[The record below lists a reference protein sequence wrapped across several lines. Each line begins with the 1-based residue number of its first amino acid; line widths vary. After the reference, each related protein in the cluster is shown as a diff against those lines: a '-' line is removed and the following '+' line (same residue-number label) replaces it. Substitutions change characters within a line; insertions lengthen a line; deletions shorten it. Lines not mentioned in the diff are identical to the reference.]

1 MLDVTDQAS
10 VASAAATVA
19 EQLDGRGLS
28 GLINNAGIATAGPL
42 EYLPLD
48 EFRHQLEVN
57 VTGQLAVTQAMLPYL
72 RSASGRIVLMGSIG
86 GRTASP
92 FLGAYNASKFALE
105 ALADALRLELQP
117 WNLYVSLIEPGSIA
131 TPLWSKS
138 DATARRIAAR
148 IPAEAEARYG
158 AALRAMRK
166 SATAI
171 GERGVPADTVAA
183 AVAHAL
189 TSARP
194 RTRYLVGRDAKIQA
208 RLAPWVPDRL
218 RDRLVTRFLGLPA
231 AGAYVRGSR

>member
-1 MLDVTDQAS
+1 MRAS
-10 VASAAATVA
+10 QPRVRS
-19 EQLDGRGLS
+19 R
-28 GLINNAGIATAGPL
+28 
-42 EYLPLD
+42 YLPLD

-105 ALADALRLELQP
+105 ALADALRIELQP

-131 TPLWSKS
+131 TPIWSKS

-148 IPAEAEARYG
+148 VPAEAEARYG
-158 AALRAMRK
+158 TALRALRK

-171 GERGVPADTVAA
+171 GERGVPADTVATV
-183 AVAHAL
+183 VAHAL